1 VNINQHGGKKGRRE
15 GVWKRGDEENRII
28 SRKKERKIYERDE

>member
-1 VNINQHGGKKGRRE
+1 MAGRRE
-15 GVWKRGDEENRII
+15 GGGKEVWKRGDEENRII